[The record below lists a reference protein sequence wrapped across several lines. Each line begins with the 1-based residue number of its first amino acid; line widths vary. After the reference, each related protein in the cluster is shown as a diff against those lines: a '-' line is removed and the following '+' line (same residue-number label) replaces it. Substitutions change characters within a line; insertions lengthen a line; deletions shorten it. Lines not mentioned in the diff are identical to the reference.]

1 MGNID
6 KHLPLPE
13 ESIIKKIHWIRGE
26 KVMLDED
33 LADLYGVDVKRL
45 KEAVRRNINR
55 FPADFLLELT
65 WEDYHSLRSQFA
77 SLKRGQHSKF
87 LPFAFTEQGV
97 AMLSSVLHSETAILV
112 NIAIMRAFVHFRRI
126 LEMNSVLRR
135 KIEELENNVASHDEK
150 IKLIFQAIKQL
161 IEKNDAP
168 SPPRKRIE
176 YKIEKDSQ

>member
-1 MGNID
+1 
-6 KHLPLPE
+6 
-13 ESIIKKIHWIRGE
+13 
-26 KVMLDED
+26 MLDEG

-112 NIAIMRAFVHFRRI
+112 NIAIIYSFIIFMQTHLLFVDAMR
-126 LEMNSVLRR
+126 
-135 KIEELENNVASHDEK
+135 K
-150 IKLIFQAIKQL
+150 
-161 IEKNDAP
+161 
-168 SPPRKRIE
+168 
-176 YKIEKDSQ
+176 